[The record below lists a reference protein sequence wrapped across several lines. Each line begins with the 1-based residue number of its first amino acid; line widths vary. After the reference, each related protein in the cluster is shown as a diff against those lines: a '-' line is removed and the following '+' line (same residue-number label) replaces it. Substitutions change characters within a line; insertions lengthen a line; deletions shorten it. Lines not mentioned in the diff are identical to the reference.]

1 MRDFAKRY
9 WTVLPA
15 IILLCVF
22 MVGPILWAFY
32 GSMTNMSLTGAT
44 ATDTSFIGLE
54 NYQKLFTDKSF
65 PQSVWLTVIFVL
77 ISAII
82 AQNFLGM
89 AVAVLL
95 SRANRTVG
103 QFVSVSMI
111 SAWVLPE
118 MVAGFA
124 CYAFFSKNGTLNQVL
139 GLFGLGNT
147 EWLYTFPMFA
157 VILANIWRGT
167 AFSMMNYQAAIGE
180 VDRSLTEAAVVDGA
194 NAWQA
199 FIHVTIPVIKQT
211 IMTNLMLIT
220 LQTMSAF
227 TLIFVMTAGGPG
239 DKSSTL
245 PIFAY
250 KAAFKFGDIGYG
262 SAIAVVM
269 LAIGAIFGLVY
280 VRALKDEKGI
290 TNE

>member
-32 GSMTNMSLTGAT
+32 GFMTNMSLTGAT

-103 QFVSVSMI
+103 QFVSVSVI

>member
-103 QFVSVSMI
+103 QFVSVSVI

-118 MVAGFA
+118 MGAGFA

>member
-103 QFVSVSMI
+103 QFVSVSVI

-157 VILANIWRGT
+157 VILANI
-167 AFSMMNYQAAIGE
+167 
-180 VDRSLTEAAVVDGA
+180 
-194 NAWQA
+194 
-199 FIHVTIPVIKQT
+199 
-211 IMTNLMLIT
+211 
-220 LQTMSAF
+220 
-227 TLIFVMTAGGPG
+227 
-239 DKSSTL
+239 
-245 PIFAY
+245 
-250 KAAFKFGDIGYG
+250 
-262 SAIAVVM
+262 
-269 LAIGAIFGLVY
+269 
-280 VRALKDEKGI
+280 
-290 TNE
+290 

>member
-103 QFVSVSMI
+103 QFVSVSVI

>member
-103 QFVSVSMI
+103 QFVSVSVI

-199 FIHVTIPVIKQT
+199 FIHVTIPFIKQT

>member
-1 MRDFAKRY
+1 MRDFTKRY

-32 GSMTNMSLTGAT
+32 GSMTNMSLTGTT
-44 ATDTSFIGLE
+44 ATDTSFIGMS

-65 PQSVWLTVIFVL
+65 PQSVWLTVIFVVV
-77 ISAII
+77 SAII
-82 AQNFLGM
+82 AQNLLGM
-89 AVAVLL
+89 TVAVLL

-103 QFVSVSMI
+103 QFVSVAVI

-124 CYAFFSKNGTLNQVL
+124 CYAFFSKNGTLNQLL
-139 GLFGLGNT
+139 GLVGLGDT

-269 LAIGAIFGLVY
+269 LVIGAIFGLVY
-280 VRALKDEKGI
+280 VRALKDEKGV

>member
-95 SRANRTVG
+95 SRANRTV
-103 QFVSVSMI
+103 
-111 SAWVLPE
+111 
-118 MVAGFA
+118 
-124 CYAFFSKNGTLNQVL
+124 
-139 GLFGLGNT
+139 
-147 EWLYTFPMFA
+147 
-157 VILANIWRGT
+157 AN
-167 AFSMMNYQAAIGE
+167 
-180 VDRSLTEAAVVDGA
+180 
-194 NAWQA
+194 
-199 FIHVTIPVIKQT
+199 
-211 IMTNLMLIT
+211 
-220 LQTMSAF
+220 
-227 TLIFVMTAGGPG
+227 
-239 DKSSTL
+239 SS
-245 PIFAY
+245 PC
-250 KAAFKFGDIGYG
+250 
-262 SAIAVVM
+262 
-269 LAIGAIFGLVY
+269 
-280 VRALKDEKGI
+280 R
-290 TNE
+290 

>member
-1 MRDFAKRY
+1 MRDFTKRY

-32 GSMTNMSLTGAT
+32 GSMTNMSLTGTT
-44 ATDTSFIGLE
+44 ATDTSFVAGA
-54 NYQKLFTDKSF
+54 NYHKLFTDKSF
-65 PQSVWLTVIFVL
+65 PQSVWLTVIFVVV
-77 ISAII
+77 SAII
-82 AQNFLGM
+82 AQNLLGM
-89 AVAVLL
+89 TVAVLL

-103 QFVSVSMI
+103 QFVSVAVI

-139 GLFGLGNT
+139 GLFGLGDT

-157 VILANIWRGT
+157 VILANVWRGT

-269 LAIGAIFGLVY
+269 LMIGAIFGLVY